1 MFLYILITTLL
12 CLAGVMLARHRNM
25 VNLCG
30 SMFFVTQISL
40 AIYAVINIGKV
51 YWSFF
56 TLDHMGVT
64 YLCMMS
70 AIGLLTAWRSNSYL
84 DSESLRH
91 RKIYFVSLIT
101 LSLTLTGVYLSNNL
115 AVTWIFLEATTVA
128 TAGLTYHRRTGR
140 ALEATWKYIFVS
152 SVGIAIAYL
161 GVLLLST
168 ASPDTLSYQGLGTAL
183 AAGGNPL
190 YIRLAFLFILVGYS
204 TKIEIFPLFTVGV
217 DANHSSPTPASAF
230 ISSALVGGGFVALLR
245 VYLVMQHSSE
255 INWVRGVLLVVA
267 VLSIVAAAVY
277 LGRTNNYKRLLAYS
291 TLENSGLMM
300 LGLGLGLGGV
310 GVVAAVLHSLAHTLI
325 KGAAYLQ
332 MSVVGRMYRTY
343 RVGRVGGYAAA
354 DPLGAL
360 VLMLSMVALVAVPP
374 SVLFR
379 SEFLMFSHLLTM
391 PSWWLIFVIV
401 LPLLVC
407 LYWLVSKILQIL
419 YRPIEAKCVALGE
432 RDSVLSWALL
442 VVMAVV
448 FYFGAMD
455 SDFLTNLINKII
467 Q

>member
-204 TKIEIFPLFTVGV
+204 TKLEIFPLFTVGV

-300 LGLGLGLGGV
+300 LGLGLGGV

-325 KGAAYLQ
+325 KGAAYL
-332 MSVVGRMYRTY
+332 
-343 RVGRVGGYAAA
+343 
-354 DPLGAL
+354 
-360 VLMLSMVALVAVPP
+360 
-374 SVLFR
+374 
-379 SEFLMFSHLLTM
+379 
-391 PSWWLIFVIV
+391 
-401 LPLLVC
+401 
-407 LYWLVSKILQIL
+407 
-419 YRPIEAKCVALGE
+419 
-432 RDSVLSWALL
+432 
-442 VVMAVV
+442 
-448 FYFGAMD
+448 
-455 SDFLTNLINKII
+455 
-467 Q
+467 